1 MRKEQFNFQE
11 VAEKKRKEADRIE
24 TLEEIYI
31 EIKNSMQWN
40 IMSQMMNMMITGTLF
55 QMKMITD
62 TINTR
67 FIRKF

>member
-31 EIKNSMQWN
+31 EIKKLNAMECNGIS
-40 IMSQMMNMMITGTLF
+40 
-55 QMKMITD
+55 
-62 TINTR
+62 
-67 FIRKF
+67 